1 MTYYFAEVEK
11 AGNLRKAEPLKALTL
26 TGAKREASK
35 KKVFSGTALYIG
47 TSVNEQGFLNNRIAV
62 KEADKWTDEE

>member
-11 AGNLRKAEPLKALTL
+11 AGNLRKAEQLKAVTL

-35 KKVFSGTALYIG
+35 KKFFAGTVLYIG
-47 TSVNEQGFLNNRIAV
+47 TCVNEHGFLTDRIAV
-62 KEADKWTDEE
+62 KEAGKWTDEE